1 MRLFAQSLLGI
12 TLVTTLSFGGAWA
25 ARELIVK
32 PHLLE
37 LEAVADRK
45 DVRRAL
51 LAIDSKQQQLVALA
65 YDRAIRDNQHI
76 DSAVHLDN
84 TQPIDSAASAAESAP
99 VVETFITLNIDY
111 FAFFNRDGEPLKWL
125 ELDNQQSTFTPS
137 ALPIQELHPYLIKR
151 GASNND
157 ATIFSSGWMRT
168 SRGPLLYAMAS
179 GTNRSVLLAADVD
192 EEFIHDLEESAQL
205 HIRISALPEN
215 YAEHESHQDNNA
227 LESLH
232 RDSNN
237 QIQLQLADTL
247 NRPVLQM
254 TLTMPPRTTIS
265 KLTSAPLAIAFLI
278 ALIGGACMLGLIER
292 MLILPIR
299 TLGRHLR
306 RIRELGDYSLRLRL
320 PHRNELG
327 KLSEELNALVEQVQ
341 TQQLQLIAQSREM
354 QALSYQDSLTALANR
369 RRFDQAIADNWAMAQ
384 RQRKPLAL
392 LMCDVDYFKTYNDHY
407 GHQKGDEIL
416 RQLAQIIGQVVVR
429 TSDLATRY
437 GGEEFAILLPDTTE
451 TGAVHLAEALQ
462 QKLQQAN
469 IPHDYSHICR
479 RLTLSIGVAAMIPDS
494 EQSPRDLVRLADE
507 ALYAAKAGGRN
518 RIEAATELM

>member
-1 MRLFAQSLLGI
+1 MRLFAQSFVGI
-12 TLVTTLSFGGAWA
+12 TLVTALSFGGAWC

-65 YDRAIRDNQHI
+65 YDRAIRNNTSINNPHNDGVEAIDN
-76 DSAVHLDN
+76 
-84 TQPIDSAASAAESAP
+84 AAENTP

-111 FAFFNRDGEPLKWL
+111 FALFNRDGEALKWL
-125 ELDNQQSTFTPS
+125 ELDNQQGAFVPS
-137 ALPIQELHPYLIKR
+137 ALPFQELQPYLIKR
-151 GASNND
+151 QTNNKD

-179 GTNRSVLLAADVD
+179 GNHRSVLLAADVD
-192 EEFIHDLEESAQL
+192 AEFIHDIEESAQL
-205 HIRISALPEN
+205 HIAISALPEN
-215 YAEHESHQDNNA
+215 DAEREAHQNFNS

-232 RDSNN
+232 RDNN
-237 QIQLQLADTL
+237 NHIEWQLTDTL
-247 NRPVLQM
+247 NRPLLRM
-254 TLTMPPRTTIS
+254 TLTMPPRTIVS
-265 KLTSAPLAIAFLI
+265 KLASIPLVIAFLI
-278 ALIGGACMLGLIER
+278 ALIGGACMLGMTER
-292 MLILPIR
+292 VLILPIR

-354 QALSYQDSLTALANR
+354 QALSYQDSLTTLANR
-369 RRFDQAIADNWAMAQ
+369 RRFDQALADSWAMAQ

-392 LMCDVDYFKTYNDHY
+392 LMCDVDYFKAYNDHY
-407 GHQKGDEIL
+407 GHQKGDEVL

-451 TGAVHLAEALQ
+451 SGAVHLAEALQ

-469 IPHDYSHICR
+469 IPHEYSHICR
-479 RLTLSIGVAAMIPDS
+479 RLTLSIGVAALVPDS
-494 EQSPRDLVRLADE
+494 EQSPRELVRLADE

-518 RIEAATELM
+518 RIEGATELLQ